1 MTKMMTN
8 STKLDNPRTVIIA
21 AGLLLLVLGG
31 LIISRPSAAPAAG
44 GKQAIAVD
52 TAIVTKRDIPIYIS
66 GLGTVQALYTVTIS
80 PRVDGE
86 LMKLG
91 FTEGQ
96 MVKAGDLLAQ
106 IDPRPY
112 QAALDQ
118 AVANKAK
125 DVALLTNAKM
135 DLERYKDLAPEEFTS
150 KQTLDTQRAL
160 VAQTEAQIASDQ
172 AQIDNAKTQ
181 LSYTT
186 IRSPI
191 AGRTGIRLVDPGNIL
206 HTANGTGIV
215 VVTQVQ
221 PISLVFTLP
230 AEALQQVNQA
240 MSKGALGVAALSRD
254 GKTALG
260 DGTIGVI
267 DNLIDQTTGTMKLK
281 ASFPNKE
288 NRLWPG
294 DFVNA
299 KVLIENRKGALTI
312 PSTAVQRNQQGVFT
326 YVVKAD
332 NTVDMRPIKIGA
344 DANDFTIVESGLNEG
359 ERVTI
364 SNQYRLQPNALVKVS
379 DTTPKAPPGTKAP

>member
-1 MTKMMTN
+1 MMTMH
-8 STKLDNPRTVIIA
+8 SIIKLKSPRTVFVA
-21 AGLLLLVLGG
+21 MGLLLLAILWLAG
-31 LIISRPSAAPAAG
+31 SKPSAAPAAAA
-44 GKQAIAVD
+44 KQAIAVD
-52 TAIVTKRDIPIYIS
+52 TALVTKRDVPIYIG

-96 MVKAGDLLAQ
+96 IVKPGDLLAQ

-125 DVALLTNAKM
+125 DVALLTNAKI
-135 DLERYKDLAPEEFTS
+135 DLERYKNLAPEAFTS
-150 KQTLDTQRAL
+150 KQTLETQRAL
-160 VAQTEAQIASDQ
+160 VAQIEAQIASDQ
-172 AQIDNAKTQ
+172 AQIDSAKTQ

-191 AGRTGIRLVDPGNIL
+191 AGRTGIRLVDPGNIV
-206 HTANGTGIV
+206 HAANATAIV

-221 PISLVFTLP
+221 PISLIFTLP
-230 AEALQQVNQA
+230 ADALQQIHQA
-240 MSKGALGVAALSRD
+240 MLKSSLSVTAISRD
-254 GKTALG
+254 GKTSLG
-260 DGTIGVI
+260 EGTIGVI

-299 KVLIENRKGALTI
+299 KVLIETRRGVLTI
-312 PSTAVQRNQQGVFT
+312 PSAAVQRGQNGMFV
-326 YVVKAD
+326 YVVRAD
-332 NTVDMRPIKIGA
+332 STIEMRPVKIGQ
-344 DANDFTIVESGLNEG
+344 DEDNVTIVEQGLKEG
-359 ERVTI
+359 ERVTTN
-364 SNQYRLQPNALVKVS
+364 NQYRLEPDALIKMN
-379 DTTPKAPPGTKAP
+379 DANGNKTP